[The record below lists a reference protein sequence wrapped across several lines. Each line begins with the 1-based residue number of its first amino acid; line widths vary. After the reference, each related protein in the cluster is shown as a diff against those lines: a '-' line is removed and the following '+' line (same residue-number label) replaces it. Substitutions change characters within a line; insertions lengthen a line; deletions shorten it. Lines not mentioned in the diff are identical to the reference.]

1 MTDPLFDKG
10 NNPHFILCSRIC
22 NETSSE
28 YVKRRADEYTQL
40 TNTHPGFQL
49 DHETMKGGTLVWWE
63 GKHIGYFSDHGM
75 ITEKKNPKNV
85 RRR

>member
-1 MTDPLFDKG
+1 
-10 NNPHFILCSRIC
+10 
-22 NETSSE
+22 
-28 YVKRRADEYTQL
+28 
-40 TNTHPGFQL
+40 
-49 DHETMKGGTLVWWE
+49 MKGGTLVWWE